1 MESDRDATTS
11 RTLLLRL
18 RDLDNNDAWREFHA
32 RYEPRIMNWCRRY
45 NLQES
50 DALDVTQEVLGK
62 LVRAMQTFEYQPA
75 RGSFRGWLKTVT
87 NNAIRDFLKTLSRPG
102 RGSGDTQAHRQLD
115 ALKSKEAMAAL
126 ASTIEEEGERELLRE
141 AEERVKGRVQPHTWR
156 AYKMTVLESCKSSE
170 VAEKLRISV
179 SDVYVA
185 KSRVMKMLRQEV
197 ENLNK
202 SPLSSSQDD

>member
-1 MESDRDATTS
+1 MAPDRDATTS

-18 RDLDNNDAWREFHA
+18 RDLDNNEAWKEFHT

-102 RGSGDTQAHRQLD
+102 RGSGDTQTHRQMEI
-115 ALKSKEAMAAL
+115 LKSEEALSAL

-141 AEERVKGRVQPHTWR
+141 AEQRVKARVQPHTWQ

-170 VAEKLRISV
+170 AAEKLQIPV

-185 KSRVMKMLRQEV
+185 KSRVIKLLRQEV

-202 SPLSSSQDD
+202 SPQFNPP